1 MSKALD
7 KARHETELAAERE
20 HIAFLY
26 ERLDAER
33 AAATGQLKGVLAHGS
48 TETTEDLWQREV
60 AASTAS
66 GRISRLKVADSGLC
80 FGRLDR
86 AGDNSD
92 GDSDDTLYIGRIGLF
107 DEEDD
112 YRPML
117 TDWRAPVARP
127 FYTATAA
134 NPEGV
139 TRRRHFRTR
148 ERRVLDFHDD
158 VLDHGVADGDEVLL
172 AALNAPRADTM
183 GDIVATIQAEQDEII
198 RLGHTGVV
206 VIDGGPGTGKTVVA
220 LHRVAYLLYAHRE
233 RMSRRGVLIIG
244 PNTGFLRYIGDVLPS
259 LGETDAVF
267 ATPGELHVGLETAVA
282 DRPNARRVKGGLA
295 MVDVLRAAVADRQ
308 ELPETPIEIEL
319 DDVTVEIDAEVAAR
333 ARARARESGA
343 RHNQAR
349 PTFRDS
355 LILDLAEQAVDRI
368 GGDWLDT
375 REVPELAGDLRAD
388 VRSELSRSRALSVA
402 VNRLWPRL
410 TPYGLLVELY
420 GSPERLETACD
431 GILPPED
438 RDALYREAGSDWTV
452 SDVPLLD
459 ESLELIGPLTREDGA
474 AERLRRAERRYA
486 RGVLEILD
494 TEEDPD
500 EEVLRAV
507 DLIDVDR
514 LAERQEERDH
524 RTLAERASADREW
537 TYGHVVV
544 DEAQELSEMDW
555 RVVMRRCPSRSMTIV
570 GDLAQRESPAGAR
583 TWARMLE
590 SYVPGRWSYR
600 QLTINYRMPSEIM
613 DVAGQVL
620 ATMDPSLQAPKSVRS
635 SGAQPWA
642 HRCDPSALAAT
653 VAELAAA
660 EALDEGTLAVIA
672 PEGMTLD
679 VGHQVLAP
687 REAKGLEYDVVIIVE
702 PHRIL
707 AAEPSGP
714 ADLYVALTRATQ
726 RLGVVH
732 TEPLPAE
739 LSGLRAATPPA
750 ARSTPP
756 GPR

>member
-1 MSKALD
+1 LSKAVSG
-7 KARHETELAAERE
+7 ARGTKKWHDIELAAERQ

-26 ERLDAER
+26 SRLDAER
-33 AAATGQLKGVLAHGS
+33 AAAHAQMRGVLANAS

-60 AASTAS
+60 ATGTLSDRL
-66 GRISRLKVADSGLC
+66 GRLRVADSGLC
-80 FGRLDR
+80 FGRLDQR
-86 AGDNSD
+86 SGEL
-92 GDSDDTLYIGRIGLF
+92 LYIGRIGLF
-107 DEEDD
+107 DVEDD

-148 ERRVLDFHDD
+148 DRRVLDFHDD

-244 PNTGFLRYIGDVLPS
+244 PNTGFLRYIGEVLPS

-267 ATPGELHVGLETAVA
+267 ATPGELHPGLETAVA
-282 DRPNARRVKGGLA
+282 DPPATRRVKGSLK
-295 MVDVLRAAVADRQ
+295 MVDVLKAAVADRQ

-319 DDVTVEIDAEVAAR
+319 DDVTVEIDADVAAR
-333 ARARARESGA
+333 ARARARATGV

-349 PTFRDS
+349 PVFRDA

-402 VNRLWPRL
+402 VNTLWPRL

-420 GSPERLETACD
+420 GSHERLATACD
-431 GILPPED
+431 GVLDQAD
-438 RDALYREAGSDWTV
+438 RDALYREAGSAWTV

-459 ESLELIGPLTREDGA
+459 ESIELIGPLTRDETA
-474 AERLRRAERRYA
+474 AERIRRAERRYA
-486 RGVLEILD
+486 RGVLDILD

-500 EEVLRAV
+500 GEVLRAV
-507 DLIDVDR
+507 DLIDSES

-524 RTLAERASADREW
+524 RTLAERAAADREW

-583 TWARMLE
+583 TWAQMLE
-590 SYVPGRWSYR
+590 SYVPSRWNYR

-613 DVAGQVL
+613 DVAARVL
-620 ATMDPSLQAPKSVRS
+620 STMDPSLQPPKSVRS
-635 SGAQPWA
+635 TGVRPWSR
-642 HRCDPSALAAT
+642 RCDPSELAAT
-653 VAELAAA
+653 VTAAIAA
-660 EALDEGTLAVIA
+660 EPHTEGTVAVIV
-672 PEGMTLD
+672 PDGFELD
-679 VGHQVLAP
+679 IDHPVVTP
-687 REAKGLEYDVVIIVE
+687 RGAKGLEYDTVLIVE
-702 PHRIL
+702 PQRVL

-732 TEPLPAE
+732 TEPLPEELTGLAAAE
-739 LSGLRAATPPA
+739 GDR
-750 ARSTPP
+750 
-756 GPR
+756 

>member
-1 MSKALD
+1 M
-7 KARHETELAAERE
+7 AAERE

-26 ERLDAER
+26 GRLDAER
-33 AAATGQLKGVLAHGS
+33 AAAAGELSGVLAHGS

-60 AASTAS
+60 AANAAS

-80 FGRLDR
+80 FGRLDG
-86 AGDNSD
+86 GDE
-92 GDSDDTLYIGRIGLF
+92 GPLYVGRIGLF

-112 YRPML
+112 YRPLL

-198 RLGHTGVV
+198 RLGQTGVV

-267 ATPGELHVGLETAVA
+267 ATPGELHVGLETSVA
-282 DRPNARRVKGGLA
+282 DGSAARRVKGGLA
-295 MVDVLRAAVADRQ
+295 MVDVLKAAVADRQ

-333 ARARARESGA
+333 ARARARASGV

-349 PTFRDS
+349 PTFRDA
-355 LILDLAEQAVDRI
+355 LILDLAEQAIDRI
-368 GGDWLDT
+368 GGDWLDA

-388 VRSELSRSRALSVA
+388 VRSELARSRALSVA

-420 GSPERLETACD
+420 GSPERLAAACD

-438 RDALYREAGSDWTV
+438 RDALHREAGSDWTV

-459 ESLELIGPLTREDGA
+459 ESLELIGPLTREDTV
-474 AERLRRAERRYA
+474 AERQRRAERRYA

-500 EEVLRAV
+500 EETLRAV
-507 DLIDVDR
+507 DLIDVER

-524 RTLAERASADREW
+524 RTLAERAAADREW

-590 SYVPGRWSYR
+590 SYVPGRWTYR

-620 ATMDPSLQAPKSVRS
+620 STMDPSLQAPKSVRS
-635 SGAQPWA
+635 SGVQPWA
-642 HRCDPSALAAT
+642 HHCDPAALAAT
-653 VAELAAA
+653 VAELATA

-672 PEGMTLD
+672 PEGLPLD
-679 VGHQVLAP
+679 VGHPVVTP

-702 PHRIL
+702 PQRIL

-732 TEPLPAE
+732 TEPLPTE
-739 LSGLRAATPPA
+739 LSGLRRPDVPT
-750 ARSTPP
+750 T
-756 GPR
+756 

>member
-1 MSKALD
+1 MSG
-7 KARHETELAAERE
+7 ARGTQKWHDIELAAERR
-20 HIAFLY
+20 HIEFLY
-26 ERLDAER
+26 GRLDAER
-33 AAATGQLKGVLAHGS
+33 AAVNSEMTGVLARSS

-60 AASTAS
+60 ATGTLSARL
-66 GRISRLKVADSGLC
+66 GRLRVADSGLC

-86 AGDNSD
+86 TGGDL
-92 GDSDDTLYIGRIGLF
+92 TYIGRIGLF
-107 DEEDD
+107 DEDDD
-112 YRPML
+112 YRPLL

-148 ERRVLDFHDD
+148 DRRVLDFHDD
-158 VLDHGVADGDEVLL
+158 VLDHGVAAGDEALL

-183 GDIVATIQAEQDEII
+183 GDIVATIQSEQDEII

-259 LGETDAVF
+259 LGETDTVF
-267 ATPGELHVGLETAVA
+267 ATPGELHPGLETDVA
-282 DRPNARRVKGGLA
+282 DPPLTRRVKGGLA
-295 MVDVLRAAVADRQ
+295 MVDVLKAAVADRQ

-333 ARARARESGA
+333 ARARARATGV

-349 PTFRDS
+349 PVFRDS

-402 VNRLWPRL
+402 VNTLWPRL

-420 GSPERLETACD
+420 GSPARLATACA
-431 GILPPED
+431 GILTDDD
-438 RDALYREAGSDWTV
+438 RDSLAREAGSAWTV

-459 ESLELIGPLTREDGA
+459 EAVELIGPLTREDGV

-486 RGVLEILD
+486 RGVLDILD

-500 EEVLRAV
+500 GEVLRAV
-507 DLIDVDR
+507 DLIDSEL

-524 RTLAERASADREW
+524 RTLAERAAADREW

-570 GDLAQRESPAGAR
+570 GDLAQRESPAGASS
-583 TWARMLE
+583 WGQMMEA
-590 SYVPGRWSYR
+590 YVPGRWTYR
-600 QLTINYRMPSEIM
+600 RLTINYRMPAEIM
-613 DVAGQVL
+613 DVAGRVL
-620 ATMDPSLQAPKSVRS
+620 SDPSMVVPTSVRS
-635 SGAQPWA
+635 TGVRPWA
-642 HRCDPSALAAT
+642 RACSPEELAEVVRAEVAAVDGEGT
-653 VAELAAA
+653 VAVIGPAG
-660 EALDEGTLAVIA
+660 LDLGVPVVT
-672 PEGMTLD
+672 
-679 VGHQVLAP
+679 P
-687 REAKGLEYDVVIIVE
+687 REAKGLEYDTVLIVE
-702 PHRIL
+702 PAEIL
-707 AAEPSGP
+707 GGVAGE

-726 RLGVVH
+726 RVGVVH
-732 TEPLPAE
+732 TSALPSS
-739 LSGLRAATPPA
+739 LVPVLVPWS
-750 ARSTPP
+750 
-756 GPR
+756 

>member
-1 MSKALD
+1 LSKPVSG
-7 KARHETELAAERE
+7 ARGTEKWHQIELAAERQ

-26 ERLDAER
+26 SRLDAER
-33 AAATGQLKGVLAHGS
+33 AAAHGEMKGVLADAS

-60 AASTAS
+60 ATSTLSARL
-66 GRISRLKVADSGLC
+66 GRLRVADSGLC
-80 FGRLDR
+80 FGRLDQ
-86 AGDNSD
+86 
-92 GDSDDTLYIGRIGLF
+92 DSDELLYIGRIGLF

-112 YRPML
+112 YRPLL

-148 ERRVLDFHDD
+148 DRRVLDFHDD
-158 VLDHGVADGDEVLL
+158 VLDHGVADGDEALL

-220 LHRVAYLLYAHRE
+220 LHRVAYLLYTHRE

-244 PNTGFLRYIGDVLPS
+244 PNTGFLRYIGEVLPS

-267 ATPGELHVGLETAVA
+267 ATPGELHPGLETDAA
-282 DRPNARRVKGGLA
+282 DPPETRRVKGSLK
-295 MVDVLRAAVADRQ
+295 MVEVLKAAVADRQ
-308 ELPETPIEIEL
+308 ELPDTPIEIPL
-319 DDVTVEIDAEVAAR
+319 DDVTVEIDAAVADRAR
-333 ARARARESGA
+333 ARARAAGV

-349 PTFRDS
+349 PVFRDS

-375 REVPELAGDLRAD
+375 REIPELAGDLRAD
-388 VRSELSRSRALSVA
+388 VRSELSRSRELSVA
-402 VNRLWPRL
+402 VNTLWPRL

-420 GSPERLETACD
+420 GSPERLAAACD
-431 GILPPED
+431 GVLDAAD
-438 RDALYREAGSDWTV
+438 RDTLHREAGSAWTV

-459 ESLELIGPLTREDGA
+459 EAVELIGPLTRDETA
-474 AERLRRAERRYA
+474 AERIRRAERRYA
-486 RGVLEILD
+486 RGVLDILD

-500 EEVLRAV
+500 GEVLRAV
-507 DLIDVDR
+507 DLIDSER

-524 RTLAERASADREW
+524 RTLAERAAADREW

-583 TWARMLE
+583 TWAQMLE

-613 DVAGQVL
+613 DVAAQVL
-620 ATMDPSLQAPKSVRS
+620 STMDPSLQPPKSVRS
-635 SGAQPWA
+635 TGVRPWSRLCTPETLEA
-642 HRCDPSALAAT
+642 AVKSALDT
-653 VAELAAA
+653 ESIPQ
-660 EALDEGTLAVIA
+660 GTTAVIA
-672 PEGMTLD
+672 PEDLSLD
-679 VGHQVLAP
+679 IGHPVITP
-687 REAKGLEYDVVIIVE
+687 RAAKGLEYDTVLIVE
-702 PHRIL
+702 PQKIL
-707 AAEPSGP
+707 TTHPSGP

-726 RLGVVH
+726 RLAILH
-732 TEPLPAE
+732 TTPLPPE
-739 LSGLRAATPPA
+739 LTTALTPK
-750 ARSTPP
+750 TP
-756 GPR
+756 

>member
-1 MSKALD
+1 MSKAVSG
-7 KARHETELAAERE
+7 ARGTKKWHDIELAAERH

-26 ERLDAER
+26 RRLDAER
-33 AAATGQLKGVLAHGS
+33 AAAQGEMKGVLANGS

-60 AASTAS
+60 ATSTLSA
-66 GRISRLKVADSGLC
+66 RLGKLRVADSGLC

-86 AGDNSD
+86 ESD
-92 GDSDDTLYIGRIGLF
+92 ERLYIGRIGLF

-112 YRPML
+112 YRPLL

-148 ERRVLDFHDD
+148 DRRVLDFHDD

-267 ATPGELHVGLETAVA
+267 ATPGELHPGLETSVA
-282 DRPNARRVKGGLA
+282 DPQEARRVKGGLK

-319 DDVTVEIDAEVAAR
+319 DDVTVEIDAAVAERAR
-333 ARARARESGA
+333 ARARAAGV

-349 PTFRDS
+349 PVFRDS

-368 GGDWLDT
+368 GGDWLDA
-375 REVPELAGDLRAD
+375 REVPELAGDLSAD
-388 VRSELSRSRALSVA
+388 VRSELSRSRELSVA
-402 VNRLWPRL
+402 VNKLWPRL

-420 GSPERLETACD
+420 GSRERLAVACD
-431 GILPPED
+431 GVLSPAD

-459 ESLELIGPLTREDGA
+459 EAIELIGPLTRDDSA
-474 AERLRRAERRYA
+474 AERIRRAERRYA
-486 RGVLEILD
+486 RGVLDILD

-500 EEVLRAV
+500 GETLRAV
-507 DLIDVDR
+507 DLIDSER

-524 RTLAERASADREW
+524 RTLAERAAADREW

-570 GDLAQRESPAGAR
+570 GDLAQRESPAGAK
-583 TWARMLE
+583 TWAQMLE
-590 SYVPGRWSYR
+590 SYVPGRWNYR
-600 QLTINYRMPSEIM
+600 RLTINYRMPAEIM
-613 DVAGQVL
+613 DVAAQVL
-620 ATMDPSLQAPKSVRS
+620 STMDPSLQPPKSVRS
-635 SGAQPWA
+635 TGVRPWA
-642 HRCDPSALAAT
+642 RRCAPAGLAAEVTAAVEAESGSDGT
-653 VAELAAA
+653 VAVIVPDGFELAV
-660 EALDEGTLAVIA
+660 DHPVVT
-672 PEGMTLD
+672 
-679 VGHQVLAP
+679 P
-687 REAKGLEYDVVIIVE
+687 RGAKGLEYDTVLIVE
-702 PHRIL
+702 PQRIL

-726 RLGVVH
+726 RLGVIH
-732 TEPLPAE
+732 TEDLPEE
-739 LSGLRAATPPA
+739 LSGLESRADA
-750 ARSTPP
+750 
-756 GPR
+756 GGG